1 MVGEEAILK
10 NSHGQASNKMKKI
23 GLCMIVKD
31 ESKVIKRCLDSV
43 KPLIDYVCIVDTG
56 STDNTIETILSWL
69 NENNILGK
77 VVTEPWK
84 DFAHN
89 RTSALAH
96 IRKQV
101 DMDYVLMIDA
111 DETLVYDID
120 FDADKFKQTMD
131 KDLYM
136 IKCHHDNIVFDRLS
150 ITKNEKP
157 FIYKG
162 VLHEYLDCEEPIE
175 TRAVLLG
182 VRNTTPHD
190 GARSQVN
197 KFENDVAI
205 FENALL
211 TETDPFLIARYTFYL
226 AQSFRDL
233 NQDAKA
239 LKFYLERSTK
249 GFWSEEV
256 FMSLLNAARLKE
268 KLKYKD
274 EDIIQSYMQAH
285 EVAPHRIEALHGA
298 AKFCRTSSKYHQAY
312 ILGKWGQSLPVQKD
326 GLFVEA
332 WIWDYGIEDEVSV
345 SAYWSGHYTDGL
357 KITKELLKK
366 IPKKHLERMQQNLVY
381 FESKL

>member
-1 MVGEEAILK
+1 MLITEI
-10 NSHGQASNKMKKI
+10 SNEDESSSSVEMTIPRKHSKSYTI
-23 GLCMIVKD
+23 CLNMIVKN
-31 ESKVIKRCLDSV
+31 ESHIIIKTLENLCS
-43 KPLIDYVCIVDTG
+43 YVDFDAYFISDTG
-56 STDNTIETILSWL
+56 STDNTIELILSWL

-77 VVTEPWK
+77 VVIEPWK

-96 IRKQV
+96 IRKQT

-111 DETLVYDID
+111 DETLVYDTD
-120 FDADKFKQTMD
+120 FDAGKFKQGMD

-157 FIYKG
+157 FTYKG
-162 VLHEYLDCEEPIE
+162 VLHEYLDCEDPIE

-197 KFENDVAI
+197 KFENDAVI
-205 FENALL
+205 LENALL

-226 AQSFRDL
+226 AQSFRDF

-249 GFWSEEV
+249 GFWSEE
-256 FMSLLNAARLKE
+256 FYMSLLNAARL
-268 KLKYKD
+268 
-274 EDIIQSYMQAH
+274 
-285 EVAPHRIEALHGA
+285 
-298 AKFCRTSSKYHQAY
+298 
-312 ILGKWGQSLPVQKD
+312 
-326 GLFVEA
+326 
-332 WIWDYGIEDEVSV
+332 
-345 SAYWSGHYTDGL
+345 
-357 KITKELLKK
+357 
-366 IPKKHLERMQQNLVY
+366 
-381 FESKL
+381 

>member
-1 MVGEEAILK
+1 
-10 NSHGQASNKMKKI
+10 MKKI
-23 GLCMIVKD
+23 GLCMIVKN
-31 ESKVIKRCLDSV
+31 ESKVITRCLNSV

-56 STDNTIETILSWL
+56 STDDTIEVILAWL

-77 VVTEPWK
+77 VVTESWK
-84 DFAHN
+84 DFASN

-96 IRKQV
+96 IRKQT
-101 DMDYVLMIDA
+101 DIDYVLMIDA
-111 DETLVYDID
+111 DETLVYDTD
-120 FDADKFKQTMD
+120 FDAGKFKQGMD

-150 ITKNEKP
+150 VTKNEKP
-157 FIYKG
+157 FMYKG
-162 VLHEYLDCEEPIE
+162 VLHEYLDCEDPIE

-190 GARSQVN
+190 GARSQIN
-197 KFENDVAI
+197 KFENDVVI
-205 FENALL
+205 LENALQ
-211 TETDPFLIARYTFYL
+211 TETDPFLMARYTFYL

-256 FMSLLNAARLKE
+256 FLSLLNAARLKE
-268 KLKYKD
+268 KLKYK
-274 EDIIQSYMQAH
+274 EEEIIQTYMQAH

-298 AKFCRTSSKYHQAY
+298 SKFCRLSSKYHQAY
-312 ILGKWGQSLPVQKD
+312 ILGKWGKTLLVNKD

-332 WIWDYGIEDEVSV
+332 WIWDYGIDDETSI
-345 SAYWSGHYTDGL
+345 SAYWSGHYIDGAE
-357 KITKELLKK
+357 ITKELLKK
-366 IPKKHLERMQQNLVY
+366 IPENHLERVQQNLVY
-381 FESKL
+381 FEGKI